1 VSAAGPLLDAGR
13 ITALPGLLAELGAD
27 AWLLYDFQDRSP
39 VAHTL
44 LGLGHTT
51 RRGFA
56 LFPAEGPPVALCHPV
71 DLPAWAPWP
80 WELRRYTQRYEF
92 EAGLRAL
99 LGGAR
104 IVAMEV
110 SPGSAIPTLDLV
122 PAGIVGV
129 LEGLGVRVISSGD
142 LVTAFHARWSE
153 HGLDLHRAAARV
165 VRSVAHEA
173 LRLAARSARG
183 PAPFAEAELRDWIRA
198 RLREEG
204 LTEQED
210 AIVAVGPSS
219 ADPHYEPEG
228 VGAPILADAL
238 VLVDLWG
245 AFSGGVPADQTWMG
259 YLGAAPPDDVR
270 EVWGAVRDARDG
282 ALAFLEERAHA
293 RRDVRGYEVDAV
305 ARASLRSTGFDDA
318 FVHRLGHSIDTQLH
332 GSGPNLDDFET
343 RDERRLLPGVG
354 FSVEPGV
361 YLPGRFGVRSEVNVF
376 WGESGP
382 EVTPSEIQRDLLLL
396 DGSEP

>member
-1 VSAAGPLLDAGR
+1 MS
-13 ITALPGLLAELGAD
+13 
-27 AWLLYDFQDRSP
+27 
-39 VAHTL
+39 
-44 LGLGHTT
+44 
-51 RRGFA
+51 
-56 LFPAEGPPVALCHPV
+56 
-71 DLPAWAPWP
+71 
-80 WELRRYTQRYEF
+80 
-92 EAGLRAL
+92 GLR
-99 LGGAR
+99 LGC
-104 IVAMEV
+104 
-110 SPGSAIPTLDLV
+110 
-122 PAGIVGV
+122 
-129 LEGLGVRVISSGD
+129 
-142 LVTAFHARWSE
+142 
-153 HGLDLHRAAARV
+153 AAARV

-173 LRLAARSARG
+173 LRRAAWSARG
-183 PAPFAEAELRDWIRA
+183 PAPFAEAELRDWIRG

-228 VGAPILADAL
+228 AGAPILADAL

-245 AFSGGVPADQTWMG
+245 AFSEGIPADQTWMG
-259 YLGAAPPDDVR
+259 YLGATPPDDVR
-270 EVWGAVRDARDG
+270 KVWGAVRDARDG
-282 ALAFLEERAHA
+282 ALAFLKERAHA
-293 RRDVRGYEVDAV
+293 RRDVRGYEADAV
-305 ARASLRSTGFDDA
+305 ARASLRSAGFDDA

-354 FSVEPGV
+354 VSVEPGV

-382 EVTPSEIQRDLLLL
+382 EVTPPEIQRDLLLL